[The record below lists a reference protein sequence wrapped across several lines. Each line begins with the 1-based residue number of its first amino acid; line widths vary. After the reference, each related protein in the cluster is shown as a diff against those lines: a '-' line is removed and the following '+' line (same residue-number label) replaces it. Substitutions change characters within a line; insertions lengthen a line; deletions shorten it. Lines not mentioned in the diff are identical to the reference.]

1 MTAAGPRGPV
11 VGIYGGSFDPVHR
24 GHLAVARRARAQV
37 PCDEVWFVP
46 AARSP
51 FKPDGPIASAADR
64 VALLQAA
71 LADEPGFR
79 VSEVELDHPGRR
91 SVETVRTLARE
102 HPGHRWRWIMG
113 EDAFDDLP
121 RWASPEDFVALAPPV
136 VQPRPGV
143 RGDRPTTFAGVEV
156 TWLEG
161 EELDVSSTALRDALA
176 AGRPTA
182 GLDPR
187 VLALI
192 EARGLYRRETS
203 S

>member
-1 MTAAGPRGPV
+1 MTAADPSGPL

-24 GHLAVARRARAQV
+24 GHVAIARRALEQV

-51 FKPDGPIASAADR
+51 FKPDGPIAPAADR
-64 VALLQAA
+64 VALLEAA
-71 LADEPGFR
+71 VGDEPAFR

-102 HPGHRWRWIMG
+102 HPDHRWRWIMG

-121 RWASPEDFVALAPPV
+121 RWASPEAFVALAPPV
-136 VQPRPGV
+136 VQPRPGAH
-143 RGDRPTTFAGVEV
+143 GERPSSFAGAPV

-161 EELDVSSTALRDALA
+161 EQLDVSSTTVRSALA
-176 AGRPTA
+176 AGRTPE

-192 EARGLYRRETS
+192 EERGLYRQES
-203 S
+203 AS